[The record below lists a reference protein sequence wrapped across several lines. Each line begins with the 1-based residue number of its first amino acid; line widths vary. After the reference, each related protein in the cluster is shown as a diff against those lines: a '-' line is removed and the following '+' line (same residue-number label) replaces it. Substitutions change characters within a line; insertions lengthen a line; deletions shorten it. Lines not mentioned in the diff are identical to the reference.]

1 MKDETTNDETAIEDL
16 CERVTPWRSGQRV
29 RRRRCGANAFMSCP
43 SCARRFCY
51 ECAVEHVRDC
61 AGREAPDAEAS

>member
-1 MKDETTNDETAIEDL
+1 MNDDDATIEDL
-16 CERVTPWRSGQRV
+16 CEAVTTGPLGGE
-29 RRRRCGANAFMSCP
+29 CGGHALMSCP

-61 AGREAPDAEAS
+61 AGWEAPDAAAS